1 MTHFIHSGGSSTLPR
16 AMFASLSKKAQDEAL
31 FERTVTGISREK
43 DIMRV
48 SINGVQSAR
57 EYSAVVSTVPMPRLS
72 LMDLTGVSIHD
83 NYTQWGAIRGLQYGP
98 AIKIGVKFSS
108 PWWETLPKSIRGGQ
122 SYTDLP
128 LRTM

>member
-1 MTHFIHSGGSSTLPR
+1 
-16 AMFASLSKKAQDEAL
+16 MFASLSKKAQDEAL

-108 PWWETLPKSIRGGQ
+108 PWWETLPKPIRGGQ
-122 SYTDLP
+122 SYTDLL